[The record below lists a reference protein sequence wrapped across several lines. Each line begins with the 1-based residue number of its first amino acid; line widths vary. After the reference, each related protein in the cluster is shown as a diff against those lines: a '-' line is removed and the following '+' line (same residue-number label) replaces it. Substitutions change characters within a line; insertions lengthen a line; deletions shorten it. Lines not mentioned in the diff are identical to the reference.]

1 MVDWDNSLVILLMG
15 FLNFFNCL
23 FHCFDWLRS
32 RSGSRGRSWDRSYDH
47 SYVNWL
53 LFFLNRF

>member
-15 FLNFFNCL
+15 FLDFFNCL
-23 FHCFDWLRS
+23 FHCFDWL

-53 LFFLNRF
+53 LIFLNRF

>member
-15 FLNFFNCL
+15 FFDSL
-23 FHCFDWLRS
+23 FHCFDRLWS
-32 RSGSRGRSWDRSYDH
+32 GSGSRGRCRSWFRGYDH
-47 SYVNWL
+47 SYIDWL